1 MSIEKCTEN
10 NYFIEAM
17 EVMEDHIHIF
27 LKASVKDSV
36 HRIVSQLKGISSFQ
50 LRKLFPELKSRLPC
64 MWTRSYYAGT
74 VGHVSEETVKKYI
87 ENQKNV

>member
-1 MSIEKCTEN
+1 MDYTKFIDDIAKQTFIQTEDWDARDWKK
-10 NYFIEAM
+10 F
-17 EVMEDHIHIF
+17 
-27 LKASVKDSV
+27 
-36 HRIVSQLKGISSFQ
+36 
-50 LRKLFPELKSRLPC
+50 RKLFPELKSRLPC